1 MTDIPDMPVWL
12 TTNYN
17 CNLQCKWCF
26 QREMARSGKTMDY
39 QLAEKLIDL
48 CAGLPVKHVILI
60 GGEPTLYP
68 NFFDVVRHVKS
79 RGLSANVISNS
90 VRFSDSGFLAESQES
105 GVKAVTTS
113 VKGSS
118 SEEYLTA
125 TGCDAFALVCRAIL
139 NLENS
144 GIAHHVSVTISS
156 SIIANWNHMV
166 EFIKECGAKNF
177 HFSFE
182 KPTILL
188 DNTVTLDDRMSP
200 QNIAGFIQDVM
211 HPSLLES
218 GVSFKIKFMFPHCFL
233 RDGFVEKLEAEGHAF
248 GCCILMNRDGIVF
261 DPDGIVLPCNH
272 FVTYPLGRYGKDFIT
287 PKEFL
292 AWRQLEATKRFYQVS
307 RLAPNQECAK
317 CDRWPRCGGG
327 CRIFW
332 LCQGQRE
339 LLQISTEE
347 NKLSTA
353 TELLL
358 QEYSKNGVR
367 PMEANTE
374 FKGVGISPYA
384 SKSS

>member
-1 MTDIPDMPVWL
+1 MAEMPVWL
-12 TTNYN
+12 TSNYN

-26 QREMARSGKTMDY
+26 QREMARSGKVMDCR
-39 QLAEKLIDL
+39 LAKKLIDL
-48 CAGLPVKHVILI
+48 CAELPVKHVILI

-90 VRFSDSGFLAESQES
+90 VRFADSGFLAESQES

-118 SEEYLTA
+118 SEEYLVA
-125 TGCDAFALVCRAIL
+125 TGCDAFDLVCRAIL

-156 SIIANWNHMV
+156 SIIDNWSHMIG
-166 EFIKECGAKNF
+166 FIKTCGAKNF

-182 KPTILL
+182 KPTILPN
-188 DNTVTLDDRMSP
+188 NTVTLDDRMAP
-200 QNIAGFIQDVM
+200 RNIAGFIQNVM
-211 HPSLLES
+211 YPSLLES
-218 GVSFKIKFMFPHCFL
+218 GINFKIKFMFPHCFL
-233 RDGFVEKLEAEGHAF
+233 HDGFVEKLEAENHAF
-248 GCCILMNRDGIVF
+248 SCCILMNRDGIVF

-272 FVTYPLGRYGKDFIT
+272 LVTYPLGKYGEDFT
-287 PKEFL
+287 TSEEFL
-292 AWRQLEATKRFYQVS
+292 RWKCLEKTSNFYRSVK
-307 RLAPNQECAK
+307 LAPSRKCAE

-332 LCQGQRE
+332 LCQGQGE
-339 LLQISTEE
+339 LSQISTEK
-347 NKLSTA
+347 NKPSTA

-358 QEYSKNGVR
+358 QEYFKNGVR
-367 PMEANTE
+367 PMEASAE
-374 FKGVGISPYA
+374 FKGAGISPYA